1 MINSSKPDRSL
12 EDLTD
17 NKIETEED
25 GLRLGALRMARW
37 KHQNEQF
44 RQQAGCT
51 LEPSSG
57 ASSDVVC
64 PEPKVWARVHKKLS
78 AYAVSNG
85 LEEPPAP
92 LILAGWSYS
101 STEEKRARWEETMRW
116 CQDHN
121 CQQLI
126 DSIDEFDWFK
136 G

>member
-17 NKIETEED
+17 NKIETEEE
-25 GLRLGALRMARW
+25 GLRLGALRIACW

-44 RQQAGCT
+44 RQQARRT
-51 LEPSSG
+51 AEPSSG
-57 ASSDVVC
+57 TTSDVVC
-64 PEPKVWARVHKKLS
+64 PVAKVWARVHKKLS
-78 AYAVSNG
+78 TYAVSNG

-101 STEEKRARWEETMRW
+101 STEEKKSRWEETIRW
-116 CQDHN
+116 CQVHN

-126 DSIDEFDWFK
+126 ESIEESDWFK